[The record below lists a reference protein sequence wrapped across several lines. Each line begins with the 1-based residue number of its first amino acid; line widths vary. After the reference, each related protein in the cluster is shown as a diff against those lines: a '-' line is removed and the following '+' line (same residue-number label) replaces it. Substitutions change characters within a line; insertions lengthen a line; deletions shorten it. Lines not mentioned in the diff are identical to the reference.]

1 MCSYALLN
9 GIITMSPSQNL
20 NGHIRV
26 CSLIQSLKHFSKA
39 SILHSCL
46 DSLTPGQSSHRF
58 RIFQSIPF
66 QIKNYDLPYSLK
78 LKKLSYLAVQQ
89 RRSFKKQ
96 TQQTETTSCFP
107 DHGSVHVLQTEIASI
122 TSINALII
130 VGILHRL
137 LLRQRTRLPRM
148 TLLMAQSTLPRRS
161 RLPRLLRRPRRHGRL
176 LLIRLSFLPRVES
189 VLGTLRRHMS
199 LIPALEAHHLA
210 VAASP
215 LRSHLIYPLEELA
228 LLLSRLR
235 AHVELSP
242 AVGTRLVG
250 GAQRAGL
257 AAVARGRRR
266 LVRVRSEEG

>member
-1 MCSYALLN
+1 M
-9 GIITMSPSQNL
+9 
-20 NGHIRV
+20 
-26 CSLIQSLKHFSKA
+26 
-39 SILHSCL
+39 
-46 DSLTPGQSSHRF
+46 
-58 RIFQSIPF
+58 
-66 QIKNYDLPYSLK
+66 
-78 LKKLSYLAVQQ
+78 QQ

-96 TQQTETTSCFP
+96 TQQTETLSCFP

-122 TSINALII
+122 TSIIALII

-148 TLLMAQSTLPRRS
+148 TLLMAQPTLPRRS
-161 RLPRLLRRPRRHGRL
+161 PLPRRLRRPRRHGRL
-176 LLIRLSFLPRVES
+176 LFIRLSFLPRVES
-189 VLGTLRRHMS
+189 VMGTLRRHMS

-215 LRSHLIYPLEELA
+215 FRSHLIHPLEELA

-235 AHVELSP
+235 AYVELPP
-242 AVGTRLVG
+242 AVGPWLVG